1 MTLITIIIIINNNI
15 TLIFPRLHSY
25 VNKEIN
31 SGNYNQKY
39 IVCTKHTINK
49 EQIKLYNK
57 QHKTIYTTYA

>member
-1 MTLITIIIIINNNI
+1 MILITIIIIINNNI

-39 IVCTKHTINK
+39 IVCTKHTISK

-57 QHKTIYTTYA
+57 